1 MPLMRH
7 HIPLERRSVHGH
19 FSPSLAPVVTIDPGD
34 SVHFSALNAL
44 WQWDLGQDW
53 SHELDPELDSG
64 HPLAGPVAVR
74 GVVAG
79 ETLVVRTDR
88 LLPRDWGVT
97 LAAGEPDV
105 EVYWR
110 LDTDAG
116 TATADSGQTVAM
128 APFLGVIGMPPPGPG
143 VHSTIPPRRF
153 GGNIDCRELT
163 AGSTLYLPVGVDGG
177 LLSAGDAHAAQ
188 GDGEVSG
195 TAIECPLELAEL
207 TIDVR
212 RDLDLRMPVA
222 RSGDRWIAL
231 GFDEDLDRAAELAL
245 ETMLDLMQHELGLD
259 RTRALALAS
268 VAVDLRVTQL
278 VNQVKGVHAVLADN
292 ALS

>member
-1 MPLMRH
+1 MRH
-7 HIPLERRSVHGH
+7 TIPLERRTVHGH
-19 FSPSLAPVVTIDPGD
+19 FSAALPPVVTIDPGD
-34 SVHFSALNAL
+34 TVRFQALDAL
-44 WQWDLGQDW
+44 WGWEAKGEWFDD
-53 SHELDPELDSG
+53 LDPELDDG
-64 HPLAGPVAVR
+64 HPLTGPIAVR
-74 GVVAG
+74 GVAAG
-79 ETLVVRTDR
+79 DTLVVRTDR
-88 LLPRDWGVT
+88 LVPRAWGIT
-97 LAAGEPDV
+97 LAGNDTAV
-105 EVYWR
+105 RWQ
-110 LDTDAG
+110 LDNDSG
-116 TATADSGQTVAM
+116 IATADSGQTVRM
-128 APFLGVIGMPPPGPG
+128 SPFLGVIGMPPPQPG

-163 AGSTLYLPVGVDGG
+163 VGSVLYLPVGVDGA

-245 ETMLDLMQHELGLD
+245 ETMLDLMERELGLERD
-259 RTRALALAS
+259 RALALAS
-268 VAVDLRVTQL
+268 VAVDLRVTQI
-278 VNQVKGVHAVLADN
+278 VNQVKGVHAVLADG
-292 ALS
+292 ALG

>member
-1 MPLMRH
+1 MRH
-7 HIPLERRSVHGH
+7 DIPLERRTVHGH

-34 SVHFSALNAL
+34 SVHFSALSAL

-53 SHELDPELDSG
+53 PHKLDPELDFG
-64 HPLAGPVAVR
+64 HPLAGPIAVR
-74 GVVAG
+74 GVAAG
-79 ETLVVRTDR
+79 DTLVVHTDR
-88 LLPRDWGVT
+88 LLPRDWGAT
-97 LAAGEPDV
+97 LALGEPDL

-110 LDTDAG
+110 LDNDAG
-116 TATADSGQTVAM
+116 TATADSGHTVAM
-128 APFLGVIGMPPPGPG
+128 APFLGVIGMPPPEPG

-163 AGSTLYLPVGVDGG
+163 AGSTLYLPVAVDGA

-212 RDLDLRMPVA
+212 RDLDLRMPIA
-222 RSGDRWIAL
+222 RSGDRWIAF

-245 ETMLDLMQHELGLD
+245 ESILDLMQQELGLD
-259 RTRALALAS
+259 RARALALAS
-268 VAVDLRVTQL
+268 VAVDLRVTQV
-278 VNQVKGVHAVLADN
+278 VNDVKGVHAVLADD
-292 ALS
+292 AFG

>member
-1 MPLMRH
+1 MRH
-7 HIPLERRSVHGH
+7 DIPLERRTVHGH
-19 FSPSLAPVVTIDPGD
+19 FSRSLSPVVTIEPGD
-34 SVHFSALNAL
+34 SVHFAALSAL

-53 SHELDPELDSG
+53 PHQLDPELDSG
-64 HPLAGPVAVR
+64 HPLAGPIAVR
-74 GVVAG
+74 GVAAG
-79 ETLVVRTDR
+79 DTLVVRTDR
-88 LLPRDWGVT
+88 LLPRDWGAT
-97 LAAGEPDV
+97 LAVGEPSL

-110 LDTDAG
+110 LDNDAG
-116 TATADSGQTVAM
+116 TATADSGHTVAM
-128 APFLGVIGMPPPGPG
+128 APFLGVIGMPPPEPG

-163 AGSTLYLPVGVDGG
+163 AGSTLYLPVGVDGA

-212 RDLDLRMPVA
+212 RDLDLRMPIA
-222 RSGDRWIAL
+222 RSGDRWIAF

-245 ETMLDLMQHELGLD
+245 ETMLDLMQQELGLD

-268 VAVDLRVTQL
+268 VAVDLRVTQV
-278 VNQVKGVHAVLADN
+278 VNEVKGVHAVLADD
-292 ALS
+292 ALG

>member
-1 MPLMRH
+1 MRH
-7 HIPLERRSVHGH
+7 EIPLERHTVHGH

-34 SVHFSALNAL
+34 SVQFSALSAL

-53 SHELDPELDSG
+53 PYQLDPELDSG
-64 HPLAGPVAVR
+64 HPLAGPIEVR
-74 GVVAG
+74 GVAAG
-79 ETLVVRTDR
+79 DTLVVRTDR
-88 LLPRDWGVT
+88 LRPRDWGAT
-97 LAAGEPDV
+97 LAEGDPDL

-110 LDTDAG
+110 LDNDAG
-116 TATADSGQTVAM
+116 TATADSGHTVAM
-128 APFLGVIGMPPPGPG
+128 APFLGVIGMPPPEPG

-163 AGSTLYLPVGVDGG
+163 AGSTLYLPVGVDGA

-212 RDLDLRMPVA
+212 RDLDLRMPIA
-222 RSGDRWIAL
+222 RSGDRWMAL

-245 ETMLDLMQHELGLD
+245 ETMLDLMHQELGFD

-268 VAVDLRVTQL
+268 VAVDLRVTQV
-278 VNQVKGVHAVLADN
+278 VNQVKGVHAVLADD
-292 ALS
+292 ALG

>member
-1 MPLMRH
+1 M
-7 HIPLERRSVHGH
+7 HGH

-34 SVHFSALNAL
+34 SVRFSALNAL
-44 WQWDLGQDW
+44 WQWDFGEEW
-53 SHELDPELDSG
+53 SDQLDPELDSG
-64 HPLAGPVAVR
+64 HPLAGPIAVR
-74 GVVAG
+74 GVAAG
-79 ETLVVRTDR
+79 DTLVVRTDR

-97 LAAGEPDV
+97 LAAGEPDL
-105 EVYWR
+105 EVHWR
-110 LDTDAG
+110 LDNDVG
-116 TATADSGQTVAM
+116 TATADTGHTVSM
-128 APFLGVIGMPPPGPG
+128 APFLGVIGMPPPQPG
-143 VHSTIPPRRF
+143 VHSTTPPRRF
-153 GGNIDCRELT
+153 GGNIDCRDLT
-163 AGSTLYLPVGVDGG
+163 AGSTLYLPVGVDGA

-245 ETMLDLMQHELGLD
+245 ETMLDLMQRELGLD

-268 VAVDLRVTQL
+268 VAVDLRVTQI
-278 VNQVKGVHAVLADN
+278 VNQVKGVHAVLADD
-292 ALS
+292 ALG